1 MEIFPEKLKKIWNV
15 WEIRGLV
22 LSSLSLQV
30 ILILFGSRRKTNRA
44 ILIRVLVW
52 CAYMSADWVA
62 TVCLSALATKD
73 ADPEDNSSRST
84 NSLQA
89 FWAPFLLLHLGGPDT
104 ITACSLED
112 NELWL
117 RHFLRFLVQ
126 VGVAIYV
133 YLRTWNN
140 SILLTYLAIP
150 VFIVGIIKYAERT
163 WVLRSS
169 SNERLK
175 HSLLTDPDP
184 GPDVAVILEQN
195 VQHRLKK
202 DTKLAM
208 VVPDEDIKSEKD
220 YLVQGNFLFKRF
232 LYLYTGLILGFYERN
247 DSYSIIHNK
256 SPEDAF
262 KIVAVELGFMYDK
275 LYTKASLVYSCLGLF
290 IRCISLCLLSF
301 TLYAFAAIIDK
312 HPYQKIDIM
321 ITYSVLVGAIVLEV
335 YAFILLIFSD
345 WTKAGHNPLRSAT
358 CKSCPPHSLLNS
370 RKRWSAVMGQHDL
383 LSVCLKNGAKCI
395 RVHKFFGIHEK
406 LEKFNY
412 KTSAEIQRMLKEK
425 CDKIKDDIYFASS
438 CKELLAQRGDYVLE
452 KWKLLDEFS
461 WCTVDVEFDHSL
473 LLWHIAT
480 SICYYNDS
488 IKGTTKNANSR
499 YEISKCLSDYMLY
512 VLVIRQTMLPKG
524 IGEIRYRDTCA
535 EARRFF
541 KQKELS
547 SDNAIKGACRKLL
560 EVDVSSLQLLE
571 DIKGDRSQSVLFS
584 GCILAKKLENLEMEM
599 EFEIGYEKK

>member
-1 MEIFPEKLKKIWNV
+1 MEIFLEMLKKIWNV
-15 WEIRGLV
+15 CEIRGLI

-30 ILILFGSRRKTNRA
+30 ILILIGSRRKTNRA

-62 TVCLSALATKD
+62 TVCLSALAIND
-73 ADPEDNSSRST
+73 AALEDNSSRST

-126 VGVAIYV
+126 VLVANYV
-133 YLRTWNN
+133 YIRTWNN
-140 SILLTYLAIP
+140 NILLTHLAIP

-169 SNERLK
+169 SSERLK
-175 HSLLTDPDP
+175 HSFLTDPDP

-195 VQHRLKK
+195 VQNRHEK
-202 DTKLAM
+202 DSKLAM
-208 VVPDEDIKSEKD
+208 EILIS
-220 YLVQGNFLFKRF
+220 
-232 LYLYTGLILGFYERN
+232 LYAGLILGFYQRN
-247 DSYSIIHNK
+247 YSYSIIHNK

-275 LYTKASLVYSCLGLF
+275 LYTKASLAYSCLGLF
-290 IRCISLCLLSF
+290 IRCISLCFLSS
-301 TLYAFAAIIDK
+301 TLYAFATIIDK
-312 HPYQKIDIM
+312 HPYQKIDII
-321 ITYSVLVGAIVLEV
+321 ITYTVLVGAIVLEV

-345 WTKAGHNPLRSAT
+345 WTKAGRNPLRSAI

-370 RKRWSAVMGQHDL
+370 RKRWSAVMGQYNL
-383 LSVCLKNGAKCI
+383 I
-395 RVHKFFGIHEK
+395 RVCRKK
-406 LEKFNY
+406 PTN
-412 KTSAEIQRMLKEK
+412 
-425 CDKIKDDIYFASS
+425 
-438 CKELLAQRGDYVLE
+438 
-452 KWKLLDEFS
+452 

-488 IKGTTKNANSR
+488 QKGTNKDPDSR
-499 YEISKCLSDYMLY
+499 YEITNCLSDYMLY
-512 VLVIRQTMLPKG
+512 LLVIRQTMLRKG

-535 EARRFF
+535 ETRRFF
-541 KQKELS
+541 KQKGMF
-547 SDNAIKGACRKLL
+547 SDNTIKGACWKLT
-560 EVDVSSLQLLE
+560 EDKVSGLQWLE

-584 GCILAKKLENLEMEM
+584 GCILAKVLENFEMKD
-599 EFEIGYEKK
+599 EIGYKKKWEMISEVLPSQARHLLENTTLWSQEAGAARRQVVQSDEAVSELRTCDDPQAEHLRNAGSLNSRVGTGETRFDALSGKKRNLQQMMT